1 MALKYTVDI
10 EPAVDTWPL
19 IKSTNVKGGIHS
31 FEKLSDYN
39 AFTATTVEEGARD
52 YHKMWEPG
60 MFAYIESE
68 DKYYKYDGTTWTEV
82 QFGGGGGEEPVF
94 PYDAVY
100 FVSTNPSL
108 ETIPTVESATV
119 SGLTKTTDMSHRY
132 DCSVFQ
138 EPPTTCYV
146 YFAIPIVSGKDY
158 EYLVNGMLTTAYE
171 QQNVSPLVGENNEER
186 NLYRLSNALGGSKI
200 TLLTKEF

>member
-1 MALKYTVDI
+1 MALKYTVNI
-10 EPAVDTWPL
+10 EPAGDTWPL
-19 IKSTNVKGGIHS
+19 IGSTNVKGGIHS
-31 FEKLSDYN
+31 FSSVTAFN

-60 MFAYIESE
+60 MFAYVEE
-68 DKYYKYDGTTWTEV
+68 VDKHYKYDGTTWTEV

-108 ETIPTVESATV
+108 DNIPTEESSTV

-132 DCSVFQ
+132 DCSLFK
-138 EPPTTCYV
+138 ETTTTCYV

-171 QQNVSPLVGENNEER
+171 LQNESLLGENNEQR

>member
-1 MALKYTVDI
+1 MAIVYANTLKPSSDK
-10 EPAVDTWPL
+10 WPL
-19 IKSTNVKGGIHS
+19 IESTNVKGGIHS
-31 FEKLSDYN
+31 FENLSDYN
-39 AFTATTVEEGARD
+39 AFTATTTYSD
-52 YHKMWEPG
+52 MLEPG
-60 MFAYIESE
+60 MFAYVEE
-68 DKYYKYDGTTWTEV
+68 VDKHYKYDGSTWTEV

-100 FVSTNPSL
+100 FVSTDPSL
-108 ETIPTVESATV
+108 EEIPTEEGSTV

-132 DCSVFQ
+132 DCSVFD
-138 EPPTTCYV
+138 TTCYV
-146 YFAIPIVSGKDY
+146 YFAIPIVIGKDY

-171 QQNVSPLVGENNEER
+171 QQNVSPLVDGGESR

>member
-1 MALKYTVDI
+1 MALTYPQKI
-10 EPAVDTWPL
+10 QPGSDTWPL
-19 IKSTNVKGGIHS
+19 IDSTNVKGGIHS
-31 FEKLSDYN
+31 FSSVTNFNE
-39 AFTATTVEEGARD
+39 FTATTSNG
-52 YHKMWEPG
+52 YYKMWEPG
-60 MFAYIESE
+60 MLAYVNSKDENVE
-68 DKYYKYDGTTWTEV
+68 QYYKYDGTTWTEV

-100 FVSTNPSL
+100 FVSTDPSL
-108 ETIPTVESATV
+108 DEIPTVESSTV

-132 DCSVFQ
+132 DCSLFK
-138 EPPTTCYV
+138 ETTTTCYV

-171 QQNVSPLVGENNEER
+171 LQNESPLGENNEKR
-186 NLYRLSNALGGSKI
+186 NLYRLSNALGGTKI

>member
-1 MALKYTVDI
+1 MAITYTNNLQ
-10 EPAVDTWPL
+10 PSNDTWPL
-19 IKSTNVKGGIHS
+19 IDSKHVKGGVHYCA
-31 FEKLSDYN
+31 DN
-39 AFTATTVEEGARD
+39 ADLETLTT
-52 YHKMWEPG
+52 YTKMLLPG
-60 MFAYIESE
+60 MFAYVESD
-68 DKYYKYDGTTWTEV
+68 DKYYKWYENQWVEV

-108 ETIPTVESATV
+108 DIIPTVESSTV

-132 DCSVFQ
+132 DCSLFNDTT
-138 EPPTTCYV
+138 TTCYV
-146 YFAIPIVSGKDY
+146 YFAIPIVIGKDY

-171 QQNVSPLVGENNEER
+171 QQNVSPLVGEDTSR